1 MKRAT
6 KLRLYPTRDQEQ
18 TLAVQFGHVRFV
30 WNRALE
36 IKAAAWKERKESVSI
51 HTLITMLPVW
61 KDGECPWLQ
70 DADSQALQQ
79 TLRHLDRAYVNFFEK
94 RAQYPRPKRKHAPRQ
109 SFAYPQRVKIDGSM
123 IYLPK
128 VGWVKAVVHRE
139 IEGTIK
145 TVTISKESTGKYYA
159 SVLTED
165 GRAQTEPMRHLDL
178 DKVTG
183 IDLGLKDAVIS
194 SDGAKT
200 TNPRFLRRALRNLR
214 RKQQNLSCK
223 VEAAKTRC
231 AGDGKPIARLHDYF
245 GTHVARARRQVARA
259 HEQVRFSRLNWQH
272 QLSRQL
278 ADDNQAVCAE
288 DLNVKGML
296 KNRKLSRSI
305 SDVGWSGLL
314 SKLDYKLHDR
324 GGYLVKIDRFHPSTK
339 TCSGCGARNEALT
352 LKDRHW
358 VCGACGATHDRD
370 VNAAV
375 NIRNQGILKLKAEGL
390 SVSAHGGCV
399 CPPRTVAATACEV
412 GSSAL

>member
-1 MKRAT
+1 MKHAT
-6 KLRLYPTRDQEQ
+6 KIRLYPTPNNKKDSPSSSDMSASSGTRR
-18 TLAVQFGHVRFV
+18 FGSNPRRGKNV
-30 WNRALE
+30 
-36 IKAAAWKERKESVSI
+36 KESVSI

-61 KDGECPWLQ
+61 KKGEYSFLQ

-79 TLRHLDRAYVNFFEK
+79 TLRNLDRAYVNFFEK
-94 RAQYPRPKRKHAPRQ
+94 RAQYPQMKRKHAPRQ
-109 SFAYPQRVKIDGSM
+109 SFAYPQRVRFDGNL

-128 VGWVKAVVHRE
+128 VGWVKGVVHRE
-139 IEGTIK
+139 VAGTLK
-145 TVTISKESTGKYYA
+145 TVTVSRESTGKHYA
-159 SVLTED
+159 SVLTDD
-165 GRAQTEPMRHLDL
+165 GKPQTEPIRH
-178 DKVTG
+178 VTQVIG
-183 IDLGLKDAVIS
+183 IDLGLKDAVVCS
-194 SDGAKT
+194 AGTKT
-200 TNPRFLRRALRNLR
+200 PNPRFLHRALHNLR
-214 RKQQNLSCK
+214 RKQQNLSRK
-223 VEAAKTRC
+223 VEVAKKRC
-231 AGDGKPIARLHDYF
+231 VADGKPVADLRDYF
-245 GTHVARARRQVARA
+245 GSRIARSRRQVAKA
-259 HEQVRFSRLNWQH
+259 HEHVCFCRHDWQH
-272 QLSRQL
+272 QLSRRL

-288 DLNVKGML
+288 SLNVKGMVR
-296 KNRKLSRSI
+296 NRCLARSI

-314 SKLDYKLHDR
+314 VKLDYKLRDR
-324 GGYLVKIDRFHPSTK
+324 GRHLVRIDRFYPSTK